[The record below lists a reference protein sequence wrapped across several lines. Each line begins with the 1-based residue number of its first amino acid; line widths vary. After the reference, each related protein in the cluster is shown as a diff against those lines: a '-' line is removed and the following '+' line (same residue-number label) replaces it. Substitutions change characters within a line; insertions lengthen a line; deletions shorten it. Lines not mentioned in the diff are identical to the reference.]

1 MTMTN
6 FGAAFGPSLF
16 APITT
21 WAQTQRARLLAALPP
36 KNELL
41 LLAAMIGLLALW
53 ATSAAFFGYVAI
65 IVPALILVP
74 TIFTVLLF
82 ITWG

>member
-53 ATSAAFFGYVAI
+53 ATSAVLFGYAAI

-74 TIFTVLLF
+74 TVFMVLLF

>member
-1 MTMTN
+1 MTMTHS
-6 FGAAFGPSLF
+6 GGAFGPSIF

-21 WAQTQRARLLAALPP
+21 YLQTQRARLMAAMPP

-41 LLAAMIGLLALW
+41 MLAFMVGLLALW
-53 ATSAAFFGYVAI
+53 ATSAVLFGFPAI
-65 IVPALILVP
+65 IIPALILVP
-74 TIFTVLLF
+74 TMFMVLLL